1 MTVETTEKSSEKS
14 KKNGNAE
21 TQGSPPPP
29 DSNAADKPK
38 RVVKRKPLWLALPVE
53 YEDIVQDDGE
63 ITRMPT
69 RYELYECAT
78 KTEVGQVLAKLKLD
92 ATNLVPEHVKL
103 FRADPIPLRLSTQV
117 TIKF

>member
-1 MTVETTEKSSEKS
+1 MTG
-14 KKNGNAE
+14 KKNSTKAE
-21 TQGSPPPP
+21 DTQPQDDPPQGAQPPPTTT
-29 DSNAADKPK
+29 AVDKPK

-53 YEDIVQDDGE
+53 YEDIVAENSE
-63 ITRMPT
+63 ILHIPT

-78 KTEVGQVLAKLKLD
+78 KAEVGQVLSKLKLD
-92 ATNLVPEHVKL
+92 ATNLNPEHVKL